1 MGLNLNNYKMI
12 NIDIKINTSKK
23 MLTRKQKQ
31 VNLTEG
37 LSVLDVKNQIK
48 SSLSLPTE
56 LVSEEFY
63 FGTNKMNDNDL
74 IPNKSGLE
82 YIITIK

>member
-1 MGLNLNNYKMI
+1 MI
-12 NIDIKINTSKK
+12 SIDVKINASKK

-37 LSVLDVKNQIK
+37 LTVLDVKNQIK
-48 SSLSLPTE
+48 SSLVLPNE
-56 LVSEEFY
+56 LISEEFY
-63 FGTNKMNDNDL
+63 FGTGKMNDSDL